1 MIARLKKNDVVV
13 VISGKYKGQQ
23 GPIIEIDTKNDFVKV
38 RGVAIKTCHRKA
50 KSNKEVGKIVQ
61 EESYMP
67 ACKVMPLCPET
78 KKPCRVRVKLN
89 DQGERVRMSHRAQIE
104 L

>member
-13 VISGKYKGQQ
+13 VIAGKYKGQQ
-23 GPIIEIDTKNDFVKV
+23 GPIIALDKKNDVVKV
-38 RGVAIKTCHRKA
+38 RGVALMTCHRKA

-78 KKPCRVRVKLN
+78 KKACRVQVRLN
-89 DQGERVRMSHRAQIE
+89 EQGERVRMSHHAQIE